1 MPSIDT
7 LRGGSY
13 LRSADLDDQ
22 EKSVVAIGYAIE
34 EFEDDRGQKRDKLV
48 FELEHEDRRLVMNMT
63 NLKAVAKAVGSDN
76 YEEWAFPL
84 PMTLYTVDTQTG
96 PGIRVRF

>member
-13 LRSADLDDQ
+13 LRSADLNDQ
-22 EKSVVAIGYAIE
+22 EKSVTAIGYAIE

-48 FELEHEDRRLVMNMT
+48 FELAEEDRRLVMNMT
-63 NLKAVAKAVGSDN
+63 NLRTVAKATGSDN
-76 YEEWAFPL
+76 YEDWEFPL
-84 PMTLYTVDTQTG
+84 PMTLFTVETQTG